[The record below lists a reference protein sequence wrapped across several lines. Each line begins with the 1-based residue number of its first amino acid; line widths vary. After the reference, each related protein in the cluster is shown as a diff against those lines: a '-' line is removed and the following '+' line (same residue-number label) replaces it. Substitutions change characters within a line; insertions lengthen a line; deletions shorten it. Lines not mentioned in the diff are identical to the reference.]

1 MNSARFKNNTPDPMA
16 LPAPFSGILQP
27 GEVINARFSPKRARY
42 LIDNDHGINSQVR
55 QVTIEQG
62 PPGPLE
68 ESVSAHTP
76 PRDYF
81 SGYCRTSDAVTAS
94 VVWRLPEGDGPLLT
108 AAQFQLGTYEI
119 DLKVIG
125 SREGAA
131 NFSVFR
137 RLVRFQVVGAGA
149 GIDSANAVTQTLG
162 TDTETD
168 AATALSVVLSAS
180 GIDVQVT
187 GVALKNYRWSASAD
201 VAMCLGTDAV
211 LPAP

>member
-1 MNSARFKNNTPDPMA
+1 MNSARLKNNTPDPMA

-81 SGYCRTSDAVTAS
+81 SGYCRTSGAVTSS

-108 AAQFQLGTYEI
+108 AAQFQLGAYEI

-125 SREGAA
+125 AREGAA
-131 NFSVFR
+131 GFSVFR
-137 RLVRFQVVGAGA
+137 RLLRFQVVGAG
-149 GIDSANAVTQTLG
+149 IDSGTAVTQTLG

-168 AATALSVVLSAS
+168 AGTALAVVFSAS
-180 GIDVQVT
+180 GIDVQPT
-187 GVALKNYRWSASAD
+187 GIALKNYRWSASAD
-201 VAMCLGTDAV
+201 VTMCLGTDAV